1 MSTEATAVRLEGVTK
16 HLGGRVVLDDV
27 AFDVRP
33 GEAVVLLG
41 PSGCGKTTL
50 LRTVAGLDA
59 PDRGRIYL
67 DGQLASDGTRLLVAP
82 HARGIGFV
90 FQDLALWP
98 HLSVTQ
104 HLAFVLESLSGQTVE
119 RDERIRSALDW
130 ARLDVPGHRRPH
142 QLSGGQ
148 QQRLALARALVGRP
162 RVLLLDEPFSSL
174 DTNLRQEVRH
184 EVAQLQSRLGLTMIA
199 VTHDPEDARVLGQR
213 VVRMEGG
220 RLREEP

>member
-1 MSTEATAVRLEGVTK
+1 MTTGPTAVRLEGVTK

-27 AFDVRP
+27 DFDVRP

-67 DGQLASDGTRLLVAP
+67 DGRLASDGAHLPVAP
-82 HARGIGFV
+82 HARAMGFV

-98 HLSVTQ
+98 HLSVTE
-104 HLAFVLESLSGQTVE
+104 HLAFVLGSLRGQIV
-119 RDERIRSALDW
+119 DHDQRIRTALDW

-148 QQRLALARALVGRP
+148 QQRLALARALVGHP

-174 DTNLRQEVRH
+174 DTELRHQVRH
-184 EVAQLQSRLGLTMIA
+184 EVALLQSRLGLTMIA

-220 RLREEP
+220 RLCEEP

>member
-1 MSTEATAVRLEGVTK
+1 
-16 HLGGRVVLDDV
+16 
-27 AFDVRP
+27 
-33 GEAVVLLG
+33 
-41 PSGCGKTTL
+41 
-50 LRTVAGLDA
+50 
-59 PDRGRIYL
+59 
-67 DGQLASDGTRLLVAP
+67 
-82 HARGIGFV
+82 
-90 FQDLALWP
+90 
-98 HLSVTQ
+98 VTQ

>member
-67 DGQLASDGTRLLVAP
+67 DGQLVSDGTRLLVAP
-82 HARGIGFV
+82 HGRGIGFV

-174 DTNLRQEVRH
+174 DTDLRHQVRH